1 MNTGKKIN
9 IMLVDDHPLFRDGLR
24 NLLAGDED
32 FRIVAEASMGV
43 TALNHARL
51 QDIDVVV
58 MDVELKTEPDGFDLT
73 KQLRALPRPP
83 SVLMVSMH
91 KEPAYVERARR
102 AGAQGYISKDEPS
115 ELILYAVDEVAE
127 GRPYWPP
134 VKMQPGPRPT
144 PAEMRVLKY
153 IAQGR
158 TSREIAKI
166 LGIKTHTV
174 EAHRYNVRWKR
185 NLKTPAELPLFA
197 KECMELYG
205 IPEDLPKAREERKDD
220 GPVPLPRHP
229 YSSGRS
235 SSA

>member
-1 MNTGKKIN
+1 METGKKVN
-9 IMLVDDHPLFRDGLR
+9 IMLVDDHPLYRDGLR
-24 NLLAGDED
+24 NLLAVDED
-32 FRIVAEASMGV
+32 FRMVAEAGMGV
-43 TALNHARL
+43 TALNYARM

-58 MDVELKTEPDGFDLT
+58 MDVELQTEPDGFALT
-73 KQLRALPRPP
+73 AQLRALPRPP
-83 SVLMVSMH
+83 AVLMVSMH
-91 KEPAYVERARR
+91 KAPAYVERARQ

-127 GRPYWPP
+127 GRGYWPP
-134 VKMQPGPRPT
+134 VKTQPEDKPT

-153 IAQGR
+153 IAQGKI
-158 TSREIAKI
+158 SRDIAKI

-205 IPEDLPKAREERKDD
+205 IPEDLPKMREKRENNESASLARRTH
-220 GPVPLPRHP
+220 PLRQP
-229 YSSGRS
+229 

>member
-1 MNTGKKIN
+1 METGKKVN

-43 TALNHARL
+43 SALNHARS
-51 QDIDVVV
+51 QDIDMVV
-58 MDVELKTEPDGFDLT
+58 MDIELKTEPDGFELT
-73 KQLRALPRPP
+73 AQLRALPRPP
-83 SVLMVSMH
+83 FVLMVSMH
-91 KEPAYVERARR
+91 NAPPYIERARR

-127 GRPYWPP
+127 GRCYWPP
-134 VKMQPGPRPT
+134 VKKQPGDKPT

-153 IAQGR
+153 IAQGKI
-158 TSREIAKI
+158 SRDIARI

-174 EAHRYNVRWKR
+174 EAHRYNIRWKN
-185 NLKTPAELPLFA
+185 NLKTPADLPLFA

-205 IPEDLPKAREERKDD
+205 IPEDDLPKAREGREGGGAAPAPER
-220 GPVPLPRHP
+220 PCYLEQP
-229 YSSGRS
+229 S
-235 SSA
+235 